1 MYDPEELDMVEKWGT
16 GLFEND
22 ADGLIIRDLTKE
34 SGVAKSGVTSFL
46 YPTDVPTWR
55 RKLDEGALDHMLN
68 KRLPI
73 DYTTIFEGHDDK
85 DTMWM
90 WPPNRCPGYH
100 LCLLGAIMMRLGCK
114 IRPDFRQSLE
124 ELHTKVGFSRNAQVQ
139 LRHALNVYVDGTPYD
154 FRYKLR
160 PVGLDQDVLATDS
173 VWGDISECLFEVA
186 ESYDPML
193 KIAIRQALG
202 PMLKCIAAHDNQH
215 PHEAC
220 GNCGKKNAND
230 GSPCRPCS
238 QCGQRL
244 YCSRKC
250 ELAHRPQ
257 HKLICDDPTYRRM
270 GNPWVALQKT
280 RKEKQ
285 AALLTDLNDLTL
297 DGDRQNDMPSAK
309 PASPA
314 SPNSTVGGD
323 LTTCG
328 HCDTSSP
335 ATTPQSVTFVI
346 SFPTS
351 PFPTPLTPWTPGE
364 QNPFYDK

>member
-1 MYDPEELDMVEKWGT
+1 MYDPEELDMVEKWG
-16 GLFEND
+16 
-22 ADGLIIRDLTKE
+22 
-34 SGVAKSGVTSFL
+34 
-46 YPTDVPTWR
+46 TDVPTWR

-114 IRPDFRQSLE
+114 IL
-124 ELHTKVGFSRNAQVQ
+124 Q

-160 PVGLDQDVLATDS
+160 PVGLDQDDFATDS

-220 GNCGKKNAND
+220 GNCGKKNADD

-238 QCGQRL
+238 HCGQRL

-285 AALLTDLNDLTL
+285 AALLTDLNDLTVDS
-297 DGDRQNDMPSAK
+297 DGQNDMPSAK

-314 SPNSTVGGD
+314 SPSSTVGGD

-328 HCDTSSP
+328 HC
-335 ATTPQSVTFVI
+335 
-346 SFPTS
+346 
-351 PFPTPLTPWTPGE
+351 
-364 QNPFYDK
+364 

>member
-1 MYDPEELDMVEKWGT
+1 MQDPSRLSPVLRGT
-16 GLFEND
+16 
-22 ADGLIIRDLTKE
+22 AYQ
-34 SGVAKSGVTSFL
+34 S
-46 YPTDVPTWR
+46 
-55 RKLDEGALDHMLN
+55 
-68 KRLPI
+68 RLLSQ
-73 DYTTIFEGHDDK
+73 
-85 DTMWM
+85 
-90 WPPNRCPGYH
+90 C
-100 LCLLGAIMMRLGCK
+100 
-114 IRPDFRQSLE
+114 
-124 ELHTKVGFSRNAQVQ
+124 QVQ

-160 PVGLDQDVLATDS
+160 PVGLDQDDFATDS

-220 GNCGKKNAND
+220 GNCGKKNADD

-238 QCGQRL
+238 HCGQRL

-285 AALLTDLNDLTL
+285 AALLTDLNDLTVDS
-297 DGDRQNDMPSAK
+297 DGQNDMPSAK

-314 SPNSTVGGD
+314 SPSSTVGGD

-328 HCDTSSP
+328 HCGAKAASGKL
-335 ATTPQSVTFVI
+335 
-346 SFPTS
+346 PTS
-351 PFPTPLTPWTPGE
+351 CRKCDRQHYCNKKCQKAHWPAYKKICLIDVHMERLSKDAAST
-364 QNPFYDK
+364 